1 MKDPFKSALSAVKK
15 LTLMF
20 VLSAAAVAQ
29 GAPYIVNSAG
39 QQVFGTAI
47 QAQTDGTVLL
57 TTPQGQTLAFAPG
70 AYREAFADKPAAIDE
85 AVALTQAGDL
95 AEAADRLEG
104 VKRNY
109 AHLGWDRQAGRM
121 LGRVYL
127 LLEQFDEA
135 AGEYEELFTAQ
146 PELKENERER
156 FYYMQALAGAG
167 RAKEAAAMVDEE
179 IAKGTRE
186 AAARAQLVRG
196 DLKMQSGQIEEA
208 LLDYLRT
215 AILFRAQTETIPD
228 ATYRTATALKKLND
242 PRAANWFQLVV
253 DEFPR
258 SDFAGKAKGELE

>member
-1 MKDPFKSALSAVKK
+1 MKK
-15 LTLMF
+15 LILL
-20 VLSAAAVAQ
+20 VLSTAAVAW

-47 QAQTDGTVLL
+47 QAGTDGTVLL
-57 TTPQGQTLAFAPG
+57 TTPQGQTLAFVPG

-85 AVALTQAGDL
+85 AVALTRAGDL
-95 AEAADRLEG
+95 AEAAEQLEG

-109 AHLGWDRQAGRM
+109 AHLGWDRRAGRM

-127 LLEQFDEA
+127 LLERFNEA
-135 AGEYEELFTAQ
+135 AGEYEQLFTAQ

-156 FYYMQALAGAG
+156 FYYMQALAGSG
-167 RAKEAAAMVDEE
+167 RTKEAVVMVDEE

-196 DLKMQSGQIEEA
+196 DLKMQSGQTEEA

-215 AILFRAQTETIPD
+215 MILFRAQTETMPD
-228 ATYRTATALKKLND
+228 ATYRTAAALKKLND
-242 PRAANWFQLVV
+242 PRAANYFQQVI
-253 DEFPR
+253 DQFPQ